1 MCKSRLIKGFGEN
14 VCQLTMGINMAKI
27 DVAFLR
33 MVTKKVKANIN
44 VLGPRM
50 QHRILDN
57 TYGTRAITKQRHLMK
72 IQAKTPYSRDHP

>member
-14 VCQLTMGINMAKI
+14 VSQLTMGIDVQI

-44 VLGPRM
+44 VLGSRI
-50 QHRILDN
+50 QHRIFGN
-57 TYGTRAITKQRHLMK
+57 TYGTRAITKKWNMMK
-72 IQAKTPYSRDHP
+72 IQAKVP

>member
-14 VCQLTMGINMAKI
+14 VSQLPMGINVAQI

-33 MVTKKVKANIN
+33 MVMKKVKTNIN

-50 QHRILDN
+50 QHMILGN
-57 TYGTRAITKQRHLMK
+57 TYGSHAITKHRHLMK
-72 IQAKTPYSRDHP
+72 IQDKIL